1 MNKNI
6 PSFDE
11 VILGCFFQD
20 LGKFMQRAHGAVS
33 QMPAEVRQR
42 ESVLLPVYNGRYGYK
57 HVLWSEAFFHW
68 MERQGLSFPGG
79 VNLNQVR
86 NMAVFHHKPE
96 AFGALGRLAA
106 EADRLSSGMDRKA
119 QDEEDELKTGE
130 RNWDR
135 FIKTPL
141 VSTFSQV
148 DLGLGEPQRRYH
160 PLLELNPDEDIQPR
174 PLEALAIDSYPARYR
189 QLWEGFSSKFTRLC
203 QEMNNLSLFHESLLS
218 LSERYTWAIP
228 SSTVDLPDISLH
240 DHNQTVAAI
249 GACLYQFHE
258 ARKELDNEAA
268 IRNREIPK
276 FRLLAGDLSGI
287 QHALFLLAHQQVK
300 GVNKILRARSFL
312 MGMILE
318 AAALLCREVLLASP
332 YQFIQRAGG
341 RFVLLLPISEEL
353 EGQVAQLRRRIDSWM
368 QNRYLGELS
377 LNLALSPPFAGKD
390 FLGGRFQR
398 VYKSLVLNLEEA
410 KQTAL
415 GAAYQAV
422 QPVTYGEFG
431 SCQACDRRPA
441 VHHEQGEDGAE
452 IRRCQVCHEE
462 QRIGGWLPKTQG
474 LSWREGGRASKREL
488 LFFDHYVLR
497 LEEIVPRPRREHLS
511 ACRLYQDE
519 AEENSPLAQRYLAAY
534 VPLLGEEEV
543 SRPEYACLSEEA
555 KAVQAGDLKT
565 FEHLAAEAREAEGE
579 GGDKNLLGKPFLAVL
594 KADVD
599 RLGFIFSH
607 GLCDPDKRQDR
618 ATISRFAQ
626 LSRMM
631 DFFFTGRL
639 YQLLATR
646 HRATY
651 TVYAGGDD
659 LLLIGPWRQ
668 TITELLPDLHQEF
681 RRYVGDNPNITLS
694 AGVELIQANQPLN
707 RAVWRAEERLE
718 QAKGE
723 GIKDEG
729 HKGRNQVSLFTGQ
742 PLDWELLPGVLEV
755 AEDLHRHLCNKL
767 VSTSFVYKLRYFL
780 EQRRKLEQEKDM
792 NCADW
797 RARWGYHLARH
808 IGEQRG
814 LTSAQ
819 QAELSF
825 FYNRLLGLTVDLR
838 QKEQIE
844 LTSLIPISIAL
855 YRHRS

>member
-1 MNKNI
+1 MNNNI
-6 PSFDE
+6 PNFNE

-20 LGKFMQRAHGAVS
+20 IGKFMQRAHGTIS
-33 QMPAEVRQR
+33 QIPAEVRRR
-42 ESVLLPVYNGRYGYK
+42 ESVILPVYNGHYGYK

-86 NMAVFHHKPE
+86 NMAAFHHKPE
-96 AFGALGRLAA
+96 VFGPLGWLAA

-119 QDEEDELKTGE
+119 QDEKDELKAGE
-130 RNWDR
+130 KGWDR

-148 DLGLGEPQRRYH
+148 DLGLGEPQRGYH

-174 PLEALAIDSYPARYR
+174 PLEALAIDSYSARYR
-189 QLWEGFSSKFTRLC
+189 QLWDGFSSRFTRLC
-203 QEMNNLSLFHESLLS
+203 QEVDNLSLFHEALLS

-240 DHNQTVAAI
+240 DHNRTVAAI

-258 ARKELDNEAA
+258 ARNELDNEAA
-268 IRNREIPK
+268 IRNREISK

-287 QHALFLLAHQQVK
+287 QHSLFLLAHQQVK
-300 GVNKILRARSFL
+300 GVNKILRGRSFL

-318 AAALLCREVLLASP
+318 AVGLLCREVCTSSP

-341 RFVLLLPISEEL
+341 RFVLLLPISERL
-353 EGQVAQLRRRIDSWM
+353 EGQVAQLRYKIDSWM
-368 QNRYLGELS
+368 QSRYLGELS
-377 LNLALSPPFAGKD
+377 LNLALSSPFAGRD
-390 FLGGRFQR
+390 FLEGRFRQ
-398 VYKSLVLNLEEA
+398 VYESLLLNLEEV

-415 GAAYQAV
+415 GSAYQAV
-422 QPVTYGEFG
+422 QPVTYGELG
-431 SCQACDRRPA
+431 SCQSCDRRPA
-441 VHHEQGEDGAE
+441 AHWDQGENGAE
-452 IRRCQVCHEE
+452 ISRCLICHEE

-474 LSWREGGRASKREL
+474 LSWREGNRANKREV
-488 LFFDHYVLR
+488 LFFDCYVLR
-497 LEEIVPRPRREHLS
+497 LEETVPRPLREHLS
-511 ACRLYQDE
+511 ACHLYQGGA
-519 AEENSPLAQRYLAAY
+519 AEGSALAQRYLAAY
-534 VPLLGEEEV
+534 VPLLREGEEA
-543 SRPEYACLSEEA
+543 RWEYACLSEEA
-555 KAVQAGDLKT
+555 KAVQVGDLKT
-565 FEHLAAEAREAEGE
+565 FEHLAAEAREIDRQGE
-579 GGDKNLLGKPFLAVL
+579 NHSLLGKPFLAVL

-599 RLGFIFSH
+599 RLGFIFGH
-607 GLCDPDKRQDR
+607 GLSDPDRQQDR

-646 HRATY
+646 HRTAY

-668 TITELLPDLHQEF
+668 IITGLLPDLHQEF

-694 AGVELIQANQPLN
+694 AGVELIQANHPLN

-718 QAKGE
+718 QAK
-723 GIKDEG
+723 D
-729 HKGRNQVSLFTGQ
+729 KGRNRVSLLNGQ
-742 PLDWELLPGVLEV
+742 SLIWKQLPSVLEV
-755 AEDLHRHLCNKL
+755 AEQLHRHLRNKL
-767 VSTSFVYKLRYFL
+767 VSTAFVYRLLYFL
-780 EQRRKLEQEKDM
+780 EQRRKLEQEQDM

-808 IGEQRG
+808 ISEQRN
-814 LTSAQ
+814 LTPAQ
-819 QAELSF
+819 QAELSG
-825 FYNRLLGLTVDLR
+825 FYNHLLGLTADLR
-838 QKEQIE
+838 QEAKAE
-844 LTSLIPISIAL
+844 LVTSTPVSIAL

>member
-1 MNKNI
+1 MSKNT

-11 VILGCFFQD
+11 VILGCFLQD
-20 LGKFMQRAHGAVS
+20 IGKFMQRAHGAIS
-33 QMPAEVRQR
+33 RMPTEVRQR

-68 MERQGLSFPGG
+68 MEQQGLSFPGG

-96 AFGALGRLAA
+96 AFGSLGWLAA
-106 EADRLSSGMDRKA
+106 EADRLSSGMDRKV
-119 QDEEDELKTGE
+119 QDERDELNTGE
-130 RNWDR
+130 GDWDR

-148 DLGLGEPQRRYH
+148 DLGLGEPQRLYH
-160 PLLELNPDEDIQPR
+160 PLSLLDPNEEIQPR
-174 PLEALAIDSYPARYR
+174 PLNALAIENYPAQYR
-189 QLWEGFSSKFTRLC
+189 QLWEGFSSEFTHLC
-203 QEMNNLSLFHESLLS
+203 QGINNLSLFHEALLS

-249 GACLYQFHE
+249 GACLYQFH
-258 ARKELDNEAA
+258 RDRNELDNERA
-268 IRNREIPK
+268 IRDREIPK

-287 QHALFLLAHQQVK
+287 QHALFLLAQQQVK

-318 AAALLCREVLLASP
+318 AAALLCWEAFKGSP

-341 RFVLLLPISEEL
+341 RFVLLLPISEGF
-353 EGQVAQLRRRIDSWM
+353 EGKVAQLQRKIDNWM
-368 QNRYLGELS
+368 RERYLGELS

-390 FLGGRFQR
+390 FLKGRFRQ
-398 VYKSLVLNLEEA
+398 VYESLVLSLEAA

-415 GAAYQAV
+415 EAVYQAV
-422 QPVTYGEFG
+422 QPMTYGELG
-431 SCQACDRRPA
+431 PCQACDRRPA
-441 VHHEQGEDGAE
+441 VHKDSGENGTE
-452 IRRCQVCHEE
+452 VYRCQVCHKE

-474 LSWREGGRASKREL
+474 LSWREGSRASKREL
-488 LFFDHYVLR
+488 FFFDHYILR
-497 LEEIVPRPRREHLS
+497 LEETVPEPRREHLS
-511 ACRLYQDE
+511 ACHLYPDK
-519 AEENSPLAQRYLAAY
+519 ALNASSLARRCLAAY
-534 VPLLGEEEV
+534 VPVLQEEEL
-543 SRPEYACLSEEA
+543 SWPEYACLSEEA

-565 FEHLAAEAREAEGE
+565 FEHLAAESLEVDQGGE
-579 GGDKNLLGKPFLAVL
+579 GKSLLGKPFLAVL

-599 RLGFIFSH
+599 RLGFIFGH
-607 GLCDPDKRQDR
+607 GLSDPDTQRDR
-618 ATISRFAQ
+618 VSISRFAQ

-668 TITELLPDLHQEF
+668 IITELLPDLHREF
-681 RRYVGDNPNITLS
+681 RCYVGDNPNITLS
-694 AGVELIQANQPLN
+694 AGVELIHANHPLN

-718 QAKGE
+718 QAK
-723 GIKDEG
+723 D
-729 HKGRNQVSLFTGQ
+729 KGRNRVSLFTGQ
-742 PLDWELLPGVLEV
+742 PLIWAQIPSMLDT
-755 AEDLHRHLCNKL
+755 AEKLHRHLRNKL
-767 VSTSFVYKLRYFL
+767 VSTGFVYKLRYFL
-780 EQRRKLEQEKDM
+780 EQRWKLEQEQDM

-808 IGEQRG
+808 IGEQRN
-814 LTSAQ
+814 LTPVQ
-819 QAELSF
+819 QAELSA
-825 FYNRLLGLTVDLR
+825 FYNRLLGLTADLR
-838 QKEQIE
+838 QKEQAE
-844 LTSLIPISIAL
+844 LTSLIPVNIAL